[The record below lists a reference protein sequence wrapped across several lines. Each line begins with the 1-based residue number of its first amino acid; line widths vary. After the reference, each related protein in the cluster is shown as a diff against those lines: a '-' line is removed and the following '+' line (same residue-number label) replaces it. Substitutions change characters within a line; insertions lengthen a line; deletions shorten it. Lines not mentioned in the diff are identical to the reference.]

1 MPELFD
7 FMPSPQAV
15 IDVLTRAATWWQL
28 AILLSGALTA
38 FFIGNHLQNRLRPA
52 IRPGTI
58 SGIRRTAMRTGVLV
72 MIPLILWVWLMLA
85 TAALRRWTGIPTAI
99 LHLAGLL
106 VGALTVIRM
115 GVFVLRHSFSP
126 GGKLKAW
133 ERVLTATIW
142 SIVALHILGWLPAVI
157 ETLDEYGVTLGKTR
171 ISVYTVVSFI
181 LSIALLM
188 LLALWIANL
197 IHDRLMKSNA
207 LDVSMKVALSK
218 LSKFVLL
225 SLAVI
230 TAIISSGI
238 DLTALALFGGAL
250 GVGIGFGMQ
259 RIVSNFLSGFVLI
272 FEESIRPGDVI
283 AVGATYGRV
292 VAMHARHVVVHTR
305 DGVDILVP
313 NESLLT
319 SDIISWSYGDDRN
332 IRIKLPVQIS
342 YEDDPERV
350 LGILEEVARAHPR
363 VLRQPA
369 PAAYVTGFGDNGINL
384 ELRAWI
390 NDPEEGVGRIRSD
403 LFRAMWRELKAA
415 GVSIPFPQRDLHFTG
430 AAAEYPHGAGIPGN
444 RAGSGRDQTPGPA
457 ENPAV

>member
-1 MPELFD
+1 MPQPFD
-7 FMPSPQAV
+7 FMPTLQET
-15 IDVLTRAATWWQL
+15 IYVLTRAATWWQV
-28 AILLSGALTA
+28 AILLGGALTSLL
-38 FFIGNHLQNRLRPA
+38 IGQRLQNHLQPA

-58 SGIRRTAMRTGVLV
+58 SGIRRTAMRTGILV
-72 MIPLILWVWLMLA
+72 MIPLILWVWLTMA
-85 TAALRRWTGIPTAI
+85 TALLRRWTSVPTDV
-99 LHLAGLL
+99 LHVASLL
-106 VGALTVIRM
+106 VAALTVIRM

-133 ERVLTATIW
+133 ESVLTTTIW
-142 SIVALHILGWLPAVI
+142 SIVALHILGWLPTVI
-157 ETLDEYGVTLGKTR
+157 DALDDYGVTLGKTR
-171 ISVYTVVSFI
+171 ISVYTVVSFV
-181 LSIALLM
+181 LSIALLL
-188 LLALWIANL
+188 LLALWFANL
-197 IHDRLMKSNA
+197 IHNRLMRSNA

-230 TAIISSGI
+230 TAIIKSGI

-250 GVGIGFGMQ
+250 GVGIGLGMQ

-283 AVGATYGRV
+283 AVGETYGRV
-292 VAMHARHVVVHTR
+292 VAMHARHVVIHTR

-332 IRIKLPVQIS
+332 LRIKLPIQIS
-342 YEDDPERV
+342 YQDDPDRT
-350 LGILEEVARAHPR
+350 LALLESVARAHPR
-363 VLRQPA
+363 ILREPA
-369 PAAYVTGFGDNGINL
+369 AAAYVTGFGENGINL

-390 NDPEEGVGRIRSD
+390 NDPEEGIGRIRSD
-403 LFRAMWRELKAA
+403 LYRAMWRELKAA
-415 GVSIPFPQRDLHFTG
+415 GITIPFPQRDLRVTN
-430 AAAEYPHGAGIPGN
+430 AAAEYPRGYGTPGN
-444 RAGSGRDQTPGPA
+444 PVISGRGQTPGPA

>member
-1 MPELFD
+1 MPALSD
-7 FMPSPQAV
+7 FMPSPQE
-15 IDVLTRAATWWQL
+15 IINTFTRAATWWQI
-28 AILLSGALTA
+28 AILLGGAVTA
-38 FFIGNHLQNRLRPA
+38 FFIGRYLQNRLRPA

-58 SGIRRTAMRTGVLV
+58 SGIPRTAMRTGVLV
-72 MIPLILWVWLMLA
+72 MIPLILWALLVLA
-85 TAALRRWTGIPTAI
+85 TAALRRWTDIPTAI

-133 ERVLTATIW
+133 ERILTATIW

-188 LLALWIANL
+188 LLALWFASL

-283 AVGATYGRV
+283 AVGGTYGRV

-342 YEDDPERV
+342 YTDDPEQVLGLLEQVARTHSRV
-350 LGILEEVARAHPR
+350 LE
-363 VLRQPA
+363 QPP
-369 PAAYVTGFGDNGINL
+369 PAAYVIGFGDNGINL

-390 NDPEEGVGRIRSD
+390 NDPEEGVGRVRSD
-403 LFRAMWRELKAA
+403 LYRGMWRELKAA

-430 AAAEYPHGAGIPGN
+430 AATESPHGTGN
-444 RAGSGRDQTPGPA
+444 SGNPAESGYGQTPGPA
-457 ENPAV
+457 ENPAA